1 MSLYTRDVRKYRKMI
16 QKKHEIDDKIRG
28 FMDAFQIIVIYIVN

>member
-1 MSLYTRDVRKYRKMI
+1 MI

-28 FMDAFQIIVIYIVN
+28 FMDSLQIIVIYIVNYIKYIS